1 MATKKIRKDLLIG
14 IDIGGTKVKL
24 VLMRGSKVLAEDKYL
39 LKSFKTSRQFLATL
53 IAHIELLIKPYVK
66 SRIRG
71 IGVGLAG
78 ILNKERTKVL
88 IPPNL
93 SIIKNIN
100 FKKILRDKF
109 NLPVLLENDT
119 NAMALGEMMYG
130 AGKGKQSLVML
141 SLGTGVGA
149 GIVFRHGSKLNLL
162 TGHHGAAGEIG
173 HMIIN
178 FNGIEGRPKKKGT
191 LEQYSSAKFLKRRN
205 INHPLKIQQD
215 AKAGKKA
222 AIKVYQEFGQYLGY
236 GLANIV
242 NIFDPE
248 IIVLSGGVSEAYP
261 LFIKTAKQVLKKN
274 VISSKSANVIIQK
287 SKLGDRAGAIG
298 AAALWLR

>member
-1 MATKKIRKDLLIG
+1 MVTKKINKDLLIG

-53 IAHIELLIKPYVK
+53 IAHLELLIKPYTI

-71 IGVGLAG
+71 IGIGLPG

-88 IPPNL
+88 MLPN
-93 SIIKNIN
+93 STIIKNIN
-100 FKKILRDKF
+100 FKKILQDKF
-109 NLPVLLENDT
+109 RLPVLLENDT

-130 AGKGKQSLVML
+130 AGKGMQSLVML

-149 GIVFRHGSKLNLL
+149 GIIFRHGAKLNLL

-191 LEQYSSAKFLKRRN
+191 LEQYASAKFLKRRN
-205 INHPLKIQQD
+205 VNQPLKIQQE
-215 AKAGKKA
+215 AKAGKKSA
-222 AIKVYQEFGQYLGY
+222 LKIYQELGHYLGY

-248 IIVLSGGVSEAYP
+248 VIVLSGGVSEAYD
-261 LFIKTAKQVLKKN
+261 LFIKPAKLVMKN
-274 VISSKSANVIIQK
+274 NLISSQSADIKILK